1 MDVLPPGSLIGKY
14 PVTRLMSAGGMG
26 LIYEAVH
33 PVLGS
38 RVVIKTI
45 RSELAHDPA
54 IIERFFKEALATSR
68 IRDERLPQI
77 FDQDRLDDKS
87 PYIVMEFLDGEDL
100 AARLGR
106 GPLPFE
112 YAARVVLEILEVLHR
127 VHQLGIIHRDLK
139 PQNIFLARSD
149 LLGEVPKLLDFGVAH
164 FVGEQATAP
173 GEMMGTPLYMALE
186 QADARG
192 RIGPWTDVFAA
203 GVVLYE
209 CLAGSGKRPWGSPN
223 VMGYLARLKSGA
235 SPRPLSEL
243 APQTP
248 PGLVEAVH
256 TALAIEPGERF
267 PDAARFARAI
277 EPYAQPRSALFS
289 RPPERPP
296 AGTEMTIDAG
306 ALTDHPL
313 SARGLSMAAT
323 PAMDDTVFEGG
334 SAMASRSTST
344 PARLRTMTTAAL
356 QKLHRRLALLGPER
370 ASPQRIDRLRAGERR
385 HVTLLALTIHI
396 QSSLPETEPEDFDA
410 VADQVFEVF
419 QRVLARA
426 DAHVEPPVG
435 WSLIAA
441 FGHEHTRED
450 DAERAVGA
458 ARSLVGQQRAVDAAL
473 GEYGYGLSLRIGLHS
488 GFVTRTARGGR
499 DVVTGDTAEV
509 ARHLA
514 LAAPINGICISREAC
529 AIVGTH
535 YLWRPMGAVEVK
547 GRPRPVEAFEILR
560 DGVATDARTRP
571 GSARAFVGRAEA
583 IEALEM
589 EYLLG
594 SVQSGE
600 VRLVQVVGPAGSGK
614 TRLLD
619 EFVRRVQDDAGR
631 QTKVVRIQ
639 PIGLHPYG
647 LWAALLR
654 QVLFDNEVGR
664 PVTQDVVARLNQL
677 AGALDEAS
685 AAELRR
691 QAEVAHLI
699 LGRGEIESPEHT
711 DPEVFGG
718 RIRSLLA
725 LTLTAAGRRAAR
737 IFGRPLVVVFDDL
750 HRADSAS
757 LELLGAIPGM
767 IRDGLP
773 PLLLLGS
780 RTTAVKPA
788 EWVHAREL
796 PLGALDEDAVDRLID
811 DMAGTHLVSK
821 AVRDLVRGRAGGNPL
836 FIEELVQMLR
846 NRRQLDADEAALADL
861 APPGSLYGL
870 LLSRLERLPGD
881 LRTGV
886 QWLSV
891 AGPEVRPE
899 VWQRVAA
906 GLAEERE
913 GRIPPL
919 AELDTLCDH
928 DVLESAEVGG
938 HAVYRFRQQLLRDAV
953 YGTVLAH
960 NRRLLHLRY
969 AEAIEGLEEKP
980 DADATARLLY
990 HYSHTDRDDRTVH
1003 YARLVGRRRLSLA
1016 AHAEALS
1023 ALQLAAM
1030 LQDRI
1035 EPPDPE
1041 AAVTTLLDLSKALFY
1056 LGRLEDSASRAAEGL
1071 AAAPRGATGLAA
1083 RAHAAVARARQ
1094 YTGAWEAALTHLEQA
1109 EHLYEVAG
1117 RPLDAARTR
1126 CMLAFVIRS
1135 MGGSLEEAL
1144 ELARSG
1150 WVVLSERNPSPAS
1163 VVRAGHDLGNILR
1176 DLGRHREALAVFEHA
1191 IEVGEQA
1198 GGGGP
1203 YARLPWLQACRSGRA
1218 IALAALGR
1226 LDEAIDEQRQ
1236 VYAHAV
1242 QIRHRVA
1249 QAVSSFHLARHLA
1262 DAGDREAAREMAET
1276 SLEVCGEVGMP
1287 GRAMKARLLLARL
1300 AREAGA
1306 IDVEREHLE
1315 AAEFLARERGDAIWF
1330 DRTVVP
1336 LVRLLRRLGEKARA
1350 TALVAE
1356 ARRRAAVA
1364 GDDAL
1369 GARVADLSLEGR
1381 DPPAGPDDTDE
1392 PDL

>member
-1 MDVLPPGSLIGKY
+1 MDILPPGSLIGKY
-14 PVTRLMSAGGMG
+14 PITRLMSAGGMG

-45 RSELAHDPA
+45 RSELAHDPS

-77 FDQDRLDDKS
+77 FDQDRLDDNS
-87 PYIVMEFLDGEDL
+87 PYIVMEYLEGEDL
-100 AARLGR
+100 AARLTR
-106 GPLPFE
+106 GPLGFE

-149 LLGEVPKLLDFGVAH
+149 LLGEIPKLLDFGVAH

-186 QADARG
+186 QADMGG

-209 CLAGSGKRPWGSPN
+209 CLAGGGKRPWGSPN
-223 VMGYLARLKSGA
+223 VMGYLARLKSKA
-235 SPRPLSEL
+235 EPRPLTEL
-243 APQTP
+243 APMTP
-248 PGLVEAVH
+248 PGLAEAVH
-256 TALAIEPGERF
+256 TALSIEPGQRF

-289 RPPERPP
+289 QPAAPPP
-296 AGTEMTIDAG
+296 AAVEVTVDARAMTGAVPGIGMAPTPPQADA
-306 ALTDHPL
+306 TVIESP
-313 SARGLSMAAT
+313 RGSGRATGRTAT
-323 PAMDDTVFEGG
+323 PEQSVRM
-334 SAMASRSTST
+334 
-344 PARLRTMTTAAL
+344 RTMTTAAL

-370 ASPQRIDRLRAGERR
+370 ASPLRVDRLKAGERR
-385 HVTLLALTIHI
+385 HVTLLALSIHI
-396 QSSLPETEPEDFDA
+396 QSSLPETEPEDIDA
-410 VADQVFEVF
+410 VVDQVFEVF
-419 QRVLARA
+419 RRVLDRS

-441 FGHEHTRED
+441 FGHEETRED
-450 DAERAVGA
+450 DAERAVAA
-458 ARSLVGQQRAVDAAL
+458 ARALIAQQRAVDEAL

-509 ARHLA
+509 ARHLV
-514 LAAPINGICISREAC
+514 LVAPINGICISRETC

-535 YLWRPMGAVEVK
+535 YHWRPMGPVEVK
-547 GRPRPVEAFEILR
+547 GRPRPVQAYEIIR
-560 DGVATDARTRP
+560 DGLSTDIRTRP
-571 GSARAFVGRAEA
+571 GSAREFIGRADLL
-583 IEALEM
+583 EALEM

-600 VRLVQVVGPAGSGK
+600 VRLVQLVGPAGAGK
-614 TRLLD
+614 SRLLD
-619 EFVRRVQDDAGR
+619 ELIRRIADDTERQTRVVRVQP
-631 QTKVVRIQ
+631 V
-639 PIGLHPYG
+639 GLHPYG

-654 QVLFDNEVGR
+654 SLLFDGDSLAR
-664 PVTQDVVARLNQL
+664 PMTMDVVARLNQL
-677 AGALDEAS
+677 AGALDDAS

-691 QAEVAHLI
+691 QTEVAHLI
-699 LGRGEIESPEHT
+699 LGRGEVDAPEQA

-725 LTLTAAGRRAAR
+725 LALTAAGRRTAR
-737 IFGRPLVVVFDDL
+737 IYSRPLLLVFDDL

-767 IRDGLP
+767 IRDGQP
-773 PLLLLGS
+773 PLFLLGG
-780 RTTAVKPA
+780 RTTAVRPA
-788 EWVHAREL
+788 EWVHTREL
-796 PLGALDEDAVDRLID
+796 PVGPLADDEVDRLID
-811 DMAGTHLVSK
+811 DMAGVHTVSQ
-821 AVRDLVRGRAGGNPL
+821 AVRALVRGRAGGNPL
-836 FIEELVQMLR
+836 FVEELVQMLR
-846 NRRQLDADEAALADL
+846 SRRQLDADEAALADL

-870 LLSRLERLPGD
+870 LLSRLERLSDD
-881 LRTGV
+881 LRGAV
-886 QWLSV
+886 QWLAV
-891 AGPEVRPE
+891 AGPEVQSA
-899 VWQRVAA
+899 VWQAVVGELA
-906 GLAEERE
+906 GQRE
-913 GRIPPL
+913 TRLTPL
-919 AELDTLCDH
+919 GELDALCDQG
-928 DVLESAEVGG
+928 VLERLGAEDE
-938 HAVYRFRQQLLRDAV
+938 AVYRFRQQLLRDAV

-969 AEAIEGLEEKP
+969 AEAIEGRTDKP
-980 DADATARLLY
+980 DPEAANRLLY
-990 HYSHTDRDDRTVH
+990 HYSHTDRDAKTVR
-1003 YARLVGRRRLSLA
+1003 YARMVGRRRLALA

-1030 LQDRI
+1030 LQDRL
-1035 EPPDPE
+1035 ETPDPE
-1041 AAVTTLLDLSKALFY
+1041 AAVATLLDLSKALFY
-1056 LGRLEDSASRAAEGL
+1056 LGRLEDSASRAAEAL
-1071 AAAPRGATGLAA
+1071 AAVPDGADALAG

-1109 EHLYEVAG
+1109 ERLYERAE
-1117 RPLDAARTR
+1117 RPIDAARTR
-1126 CMLAFVIRS
+1126 CMRAFVIRS
-1135 MGGSLEEAL
+1135 MGGDVETAL
-1144 ELARSG
+1144 VLARAG
-1150 WVVLSERNPSPAS
+1150 WSTLTERNPPAAS

-1176 DLGRHREALAVFEHA
+1176 DLDRHREALAVFDHA
-1191 IEVGEQA
+1191 IDVGEKA

-1218 IALAALGR
+1218 LSLAALGR

-1262 DAGDREAAREMAET
+1262 EAGDAAAARDMAET
-1276 SLEVCGEVGMP
+1276 SLEVCGEIGMP
-1287 GRAMKARLLLARL
+1287 GRAMKARLFLAKL
-1300 AREAGA
+1300 ADDPQEKHK
-1306 IDVEREHLE
+1306 HLS
-1315 AAEFLARERGDAIWF
+1315 AAEFLARDRGDGLWF
-1330 DRTVVP
+1330 DQTVAP
-1336 LVRLLRRLGEKARA
+1336 LVRLLRSQGDMARA
-1350 TALVAE
+1350 TSLVAE
-1356 ARRRAAVA
+1356 ARRRAQVS
-1364 GDDAL
+1364 GDAAL
-1369 GARVADLSLEGR
+1369 AARVAELAFE
-1381 DPPAGPDDTDE
+1381 AG
-1392 PDL
+1392 